1 MENRWLLVFFSGV
14 PLESVGVEGGVSSPT
29 LPCISSSAVHWPGGG
44 DNDPLVVLLVLGG
57 VIAVDTNVIPKLLFL
72 YGSSLLLV
80 LACVLCVLCR
90 LSTKLEL
97 ALPLLLYFLASCSS
111 CGSVNGPSG
120 LEVVAFSSILSIVP
134 RHGTICT

>member
-1 MENRWLLVFFSGV
+1 MPQSKGSVLFFPGVPLIDFMENRWLLVFFSGV

-90 LSTKLEL
+90 LS
-97 ALPLLLYFLASCSS
+97 
-111 CGSVNGPSG
+111 
-120 LEVVAFSSILSIVP
+120 VAGFAVAQ
-134 RHGTICT
+134 